1 MFKAFF
7 LSCTLVIFN
16 DTPIKTAFNKVLFLT
31 IFLILYGCNQV
42 DKKILDSNNH
52 SSKDSILVWVELS
65 RNKNLPTNQR
75 RELLGKASSY
85 TASLKTDS
93 LKSKYYSKISLGY
106 LNLVDSMLFR
116 KTNKQAL
123 QASLRVKDSIT
134 IAETHWDL
142 GTFFRDNNV
151 KDSAYFHFATAQ
163 KIFNSLNN
171 QFLAGR
177 LLYNMAAV
185 QSDVRDYTGSEINTF
200 KAIALLK
207 PLNKY
212 EQLYKCYNNLGAV
225 YSSLEEYDKALEY
238 HQIALD
244 YLTKFDDEVSNF
256 ITLNNIG
263 DTYLNQQAYVAAIPY
278 FQSVIGAENLKELEP
293 KTYSKALSNY
303 ARTRLFL
310 KDTVDI
316 KDAFS
321 ESLQLQDSI
330 NDIVGLSLTNY
341 YLAEYALH
349 KKDTSSAIAYA
360 KKSKALAKRSSNNK
374 RLLESLELIS
384 KLDTKNAPQYV
395 QEYIRLNDSLQREE
409 RQIRN
414 KFARIEFETDQF
426 IEQNQ
431 LLARQKQLWL
441 GVAVGLFF
449 LAIAIVSIISLRI
462 KNQKLKFDQQ
472 QQESNLE
479 IFNLM
484 LSQKEKFLEGKHE
497 EQKRVSEELHDGILG
512 QMLGIRL
519 VLSGLNN
526 KSGETSTKQRAEYL
540 KKLQDVEEEVR
551 TISHELNHAAYQKIH
566 NFINSVEDL
575 LKSIESSSQVHCNL
589 EFTTDLEW
597 DRLNSEVKIN
607 IYRIL
612 QEALQNCIKH
622 ALAKNIKVTLAGND
636 RDILVRVEDD
646 GVGYKV
652 KNEKKGIGL
661 KNITSRVRKMNGTVD
676 IKSKIGKGTTLMV
689 NIPYVNN
696 MMPIDLIQKSTNKEL

>member
-1 MFKAFF
+1 M
-7 LSCTLVIFN
+7 
-16 DTPIKTAFNKVLFLT
+16 
-31 IFLILYGCNQV
+31 
-42 DKKILDSNNH
+42 
-52 SSKDSILVWVELS
+52 
-65 RNKNLPTNQR
+65 
-75 RELLGKASSY
+75 
-85 TASLKTDS
+85 DS
-93 LKSKYYSKISLGY
+93 L
-106 LNLVDSMLFR
+106 LFR
-116 KTNKQAL
+116 KSNKLAL
-123 QASLRVKDSIT
+123 EASIRANDSVT
-134 IAETHWDL
+134 LAETHWDL
-142 GTFFRDNNV
+142 GMFFRKV
-151 KDSAYFHFATAQ
+151 TVEDSAFYHFAAAQ
-163 KIFNSLNN
+163 KIYSSLKNP
-171 QFLAGR
+171 FLAGR
-177 LLYNMAAV
+177 LLYNMAVV
-185 QSDVRDYTGSEINTF
+185 QGDVKDYTRSEINTF
-200 KAIALLK
+200 KAIELLK
-207 PLNKY
+207 PLDKF

-225 YSSLEEYDKALEY
+225 YNSLGEYDKALEY

-244 YLTKFDDEVSNF
+244 YLMKFDDENAKF
-256 ITLNNIG
+256 IIINNIG
-263 DTYLNQQAYVAAIPY
+263 DTYLNQQDYGSAGTY
-278 FQSVIGAENLKELEP
+278 FQQVLEVENLKQQDPL
-293 KTYSKALSNY
+293 TYSKALSNF
-303 ARTRLFL
+303 ARTRLHL
-310 KDTVDI
+310 KDTVGI

-349 KKDTSSAIAYA
+349 KKDTSSAITYA
-360 KKSKALAKRSSNNK
+360 KKSKIFAKRSSNNK
-374 RLLESLELIS
+374 RVLESLELIS
-384 KLDTKNAPQYV
+384 KLDKNNAPQYV
-395 QEYIRLNDSLQREE
+395 QQYISLNDSLQKEE

-431 LLARQKQLWL
+431 LLAKQKQLWL
-441 GVAVGLFF
+441 GVAIGLLF

-484 LSQKEKFLEGKHE
+484 LSQKEKFLEGKQE

-526 KSGETSTKQRAEYL
+526 KSGKTSTKQRAEYL

-566 NFINSVEDL
+566 NFIYSVEDL
-575 LKSIESSSQVHCNL
+575 LKSIENSSQVHCNL

-597 DRLNSEVKIN
+597 DHLNSEVKIN

-622 ALAKNIKVTLAGND
+622 ALAKNIKVTLDGND

-689 NIPYVNN
+689 NIPYANN
-696 MMPIDLIQKSTNKEL
+696 MMPTDLIQKSTNKEL

>member
-1 MFKAFF
+1 MSFSA
-7 LSCTLVIFN
+7 CQN
-16 DTPIKTAFNKVLFLT
+16 RA
-31 IFLILYGCNQV
+31 
-42 DKKILDSNNH
+42 DSNVTKNYN
-52 SSKDSILVWVELS
+52 SSTDSILTFIDESKSSELS
-65 RNKNLPTNQR
+65 IQEKLNLLQKAT
-75 RELLGKASSY
+75 LL
-85 TASLKTDS
+85 TANLSNDS
-93 LKSKYYSKISLGY
+93 LRAKCFSKISLGY
-106 LNLVDSMLFR
+106 YKLSDSIQFR
-116 KTNKQAL
+116 KTNNQAL
-123 QASLRVKDSIT
+123 QASIIAKDSIVM
-134 IAETHWDL
+134 AESHWDL
-142 GTFFRDNNV
+142 GNFFRQYAV
-151 KDSAYFHFATAQ
+151 KDSAYYHFAAAQ
-163 KIFNSLNN
+163 KHFNSLGNS
-171 QFLAGR
+171 LSSGKM
-177 LLYNMAAV
+177 LYNMAV
-185 QSDVRDYTGSEINTF
+185 IQGDIKDYTGSEINTF

-207 PLNKY
+207 PLEKY
-212 EQLYKCYNNLGAV
+212 EQLYKCYNNLGAL
-225 YSSLEEYDKALEY
+225 YNSLEEYNKALEY

-244 YLTKFDDEVSNF
+244 YLKKFDDENAEF
-256 ITLNNIG
+256 IIINNIG
-263 DTYLNQQAYVAAIPY
+263 DTYLNQQEYVAASRY
-278 FQSVIGAENLKELEP
+278 FQKVLEADNYKEQDP
-293 KTYSKALSNY
+293 ITYSKALSNH
-303 ARTRLFL
+303 ARTRLHL
-310 KDTVDI
+310 KDTVGISDS
-316 KDAFS
+316 FS
-321 ESLQLQDSI
+321 KSLQIQDSI

-341 YLAEYALH
+341 YMAEYAVA
-349 KKDTSSAIAYA
+349 KKDTNAAIAYA
-360 KKSKALAKRSSNNK
+360 KKSNSLAKRSTNNK
-374 RLLESLELIS
+374 RVLESLKLIS

-395 QEYIRLNDSLQREE
+395 QEYIRLNDSLQKEE

-449 LAIAIVSIISLRI
+449 LAIAIVSIISLRK

-566 NFINSVEDL
+566 NFIYSVEDL
-575 LKSIESSSQVHCNL
+575 LKSIENSSQVHCNL

-622 ALAKNIKVTLAGND
+622 ALAKNIKVTLDGND

-689 NIPYVNN
+689 NIPYANN
-696 MMPIDLIQKSTNKEL
+696 MMPTDLIQKSTNKEL

>member
-1 MFKAFF
+1 MRKA
-7 LSCTLVIFN
+7 
-16 DTPIKTAFNKVLFLT
+16 A
-31 IFLILYGCNQV
+31 
-42 DKKILDSNNH
+42 
-52 SSKDSILVWVELS
+52 
-65 RNKNLPTNQR
+65 
-75 RELLGKASSY
+75 SY
-85 TASLKTDS
+85 TTSIKTDS

-106 LNLVDSMLFR
+106 LKLKDSLLFR
-116 KTNKQAL
+116 KTNKLAL
-123 QASLRVKDSIT
+123 QASIKGQDSNT

-142 GTFFRDNNV
+142 GAFFRDNNV
-151 KDSAYFHFATAQ
+151 KDSAYFHFASAQ
-163 KIFNSLNN
+163 KIYNSLNN

-185 QSDVRDYTGSEINTF
+185 QGDVRDYTGSEINTF
-200 KAIALLK
+200 KAIELLK
-207 PLNKY
+207 PLNKS
-212 EQLYKCYNNLGAV
+212 EQLYNCYNNLGVV

-238 HQIALD
+238 FQIALD
-244 YLTKFDDEVSNF
+244 YLTKLDDENSQL

-263 DTYLNQQAYVAAIPY
+263 DTYLTQKDYELASTY
-278 FQSVIGAENLKELEP
+278 FQKVLETENFVKMDPL
-293 KTYSKALSNY
+293 TYSKALSNN
-303 ARTRLFL
+303 ARSRLYL
-310 KDTVDI
+310 NDTFGID
-316 KDAFS
+316 KSFS
-321 ESLQLQDSI
+321 KALQIQDSI
-330 NDIVGLSLTNY
+330 PDIISMSLTNY
-341 YLAEYALH
+341 YMAEYALA
-349 KKDTSSAIAYA
+349 KKDTNAAITFA
-360 KKSKALAKRSSNNK
+360 KKSNLLAKKSTNNK
-374 RLLESLELIS
+374 RVLESLELIS
-384 KLDTKNAPQYV
+384 KLDPKNAPQYV
-395 QEYIRLNDSLQREE
+395 QEYILLNDSLQKEE

-519 VLSGLNN
+519 ILSGLNN
-526 KSGETSTKQRAEYL
+526 KSGETGAQQRAEYL

-551 TISHELNHAAYQKIH
+551 TISHELNNAAYQKIH
-566 NFINSVEDL
+566 NFIYSVQDL
-575 LKSIESSSQVHCNL
+575 LKTIENSSQVHCNL
-589 EFTTDLEW
+589 EYTTDLEW

-612 QEALQNCIKH
+612 QESLQNCVKH
-622 ALAKNIKVTLAGND
+622 ALAKKIEVTLGANEK
-636 RDILVRVEDD
+636 DILVKVSDN
-646 GVGYKV
+646 GVGYQV
-652 KNEKKGIGL
+652 KKEKKGIGL
-661 KNITSRVRKMNGTVD
+661 KNITSRVQKMNGSVD

-689 NIPYVNN
+689 NIPYENN
-696 MMPIDLIQKSTNKEL
+696 LENIDPFQEATQKDI

>member
-1 MFKAFF
+1 MKLFF
-7 LSCTLVIFN
+7 ILYTYNSNALL
-16 DTPIKTAFNKVLFLT
+16 IKTFVIKVVLLGFLLSFPT
-31 IFLILYGCNQV
+31 CQNRA
-42 DKKILDSNNH
+42 DNNIIKNYN
-52 SSKDSILVWVELS
+52 SSTDSILSWVDQSKSSKFSTQEKLNLLQKATLLTEKLS
-65 RNKNLPTNQR
+65 N
-75 RELLGKASSY
+75 
-85 TASLKTDS
+85 DS
-93 LKSKYYSKISLGY
+93 LRANCFSKISLGY
-106 LNLVDSMLFR
+106 YKLNDSIQFR

-123 QASLRVKDSIT
+123 QASIVAKDSIVM
-134 IAETHWDL
+134 AESHWDL
-142 GTFFRDNNV
+142 GNFYRQYAV
-151 KDSAYFHFATAQ
+151 KDSAYYHFATAQ
-163 KIFNSLNN
+163 KQFNSLGNSLSSGKM
-171 QFLAGR
+171 F
-177 LLYNMAAV
+177 YNMAV
-185 QSDVRDYTGSEINTF
+185 IQGDIKDYTGSEINTF
-200 KAIALLK
+200 KAIELLK
-207 PLNKY
+207 PLAKY
-212 EQLYKCYNNLGAV
+212 EQLYKSYNNLGAL
-225 YSSLEEYDKALEY
+225 YNSLEEYEKALEY
-238 HQIALD
+238 HQIALE
-244 YLTKFDDEVSNF
+244 YLKKFDDENAKF
-256 ITLNNIG
+256 IIINNIG
-263 DTYLNQQAYVAAIPY
+263 DTYLNQQDYSSAGTY
-278 FQSVIGAENLKELEP
+278 FQQVLDAENLKEQDPL
-293 KTYSKALSNY
+293 TYSKALSNF
-303 ARTRLFL
+303 ARTRLYL
-310 KDTVDI
+310 NDTIGI

-330 NDIVGLSLTNY
+330 KDIVGLSLTNY

-349 KKDTSSAIAYA
+349 KKDTSGAIAYA

-374 RLLESLELIS
+374 RLLESLVLIS
-384 KLDTKNAPQYV
+384 KLDKKNAPQYV
-395 QEYIRLNDSLQREE
+395 QQYIGLNDSLQKEE

-431 LLARQKQLWL
+431 LLAKQKQLWL
-441 GVAVGLFF
+441 GVAIGLLF

-526 KSGETSTKQRAEYL
+526 RNGETSAKQRAEYL

-566 NFINSVEDL
+566 NFIYSVEDL
-575 LKSIESSSQVHCNL
+575 LKTIESSSQVHCNL

-622 ALAKNIKVTLAGND
+622 ALAKNIKVTLDGNE

-646 GVGYKV
+646 GVGYQV

-661 KNITSRVRKMNGTVD
+661 KNITSRVRKMNGSLD
-676 IKSKIGKGTTLMV
+676 IKSKIGKGTTLIV
-689 NIPYVNN
+689 NIPFTDNI
-696 MMPIDLIQKSTNKEL
+696 MPKGPIQKSTNNEL

>member
-1 MFKAFF
+1 M
-7 LSCTLVIFN
+7 VILN
-16 DTPIKTAFNKVLFLT
+16 DTLIKTAFNKVLFLT
-31 IFLILYGCNQV
+31 VLFILYGCNQV
-42 DKKILDSNNH
+42 DKKSLDNNNNNNSN
-52 SSKDSILVWVELS
+52 KDSVLIWAKLS
-65 RNKNLPTNQR
+65 RKSEFSNDQR
-75 RELLGKASSY
+75 QELLNKASNY

-106 LNLVDSMLFR
+106 LKLKDSLLFR
-116 KTNKQAL
+116 KINKLAL
-123 QASLRVKDSIT
+123 QASIKGKDSNT
-134 IAETHWDL
+134 IAESHWDL

-151 KDSAYFHFATAQ
+151 KDSAYYHFAAAQ
-163 KIFNSLNN
+163 KIYNSLNN

-185 QSDVRDYTGSEINTF
+185 QGDVRDYTGSEINTF
-200 KAIALLK
+200 KAIELLK

-212 EQLYKCYNNLGAV
+212 EQLYKCYNNLGVV
-225 YSSLEEYDKALEY
+225 YNSLGEYDKALDY
-238 HQIALD
+238 LQIALD
-244 YLTKFDDEVSNF
+244 YLTKFDDENSKL

-263 DTYLNQQAYVAAIPY
+263 DTYLNQQDYVAASTY
-278 FQSVIGAENLKELEP
+278 FQRILEDNELRKQDP
-293 KTYSKALSNY
+293 ASYSKVLSNY
-303 ARTRLFL
+303 ASTKLAR
-310 KDTVDI
+310 KDTI
-316 KDAFS
+316 GISSSFS
-321 ESLQLQDSI
+321 ESLQIQDSI

-341 YLAEYALH
+341 YLAEYEVA
-349 KKDTSSAIAYA
+349 KKDTNAAIVYA
-360 KKSKALAKRSSNNK
+360 KKSYSLAKESTNNK
-374 RLLESLELIS
+374 RVLESLELIS

-431 LLARQKQLWL
+431 LLAKQKQLWL
-441 GVAVGLFF
+441 GVAIGLLF

-526 KSGETSTKQRAEYL
+526 RNGETSAKQRAEYL

-566 NFINSVEDL
+566 NFIYSVEDL
-575 LKSIESSSQVHCNL
+575 LKTIESSSQVHCNL

-622 ALAKNIKVTLAGND
+622 ALAKNIKVTLDGNE

-646 GVGYKV
+646 GVGYQV

-661 KNITSRVRKMNGTVD
+661 KNITSRVRKMNGSLD
-676 IKSKIGKGTTLMV
+676 IKSKIGKGTTLIV
-689 NIPYVNN
+689 NIPFTDNI
-696 MMPIDLIQKSTNKEL
+696 MPKGPIQKSTNKEL

>member
-1 MFKAFF
+1 M
-7 LSCTLVIFN
+7 
-16 DTPIKTAFNKVLFLT
+16 
-31 IFLILYGCNQV
+31 
-42 DKKILDSNNH
+42 
-52 SSKDSILVWVELS
+52 
-65 RNKNLPTNQR
+65 
-75 RELLGKASSY
+75 
-85 TASLKTDS
+85 
-93 LKSKYYSKISLGY
+93 
-106 LNLVDSMLFR
+106 
-116 KTNKQAL
+116 
-123 QASLRVKDSIT
+123 
-134 IAETHWDL
+134 AESHWDL
-142 GTFFRDNNV
+142 GTFFRDNTV
-151 KDSAYFHFATAQ
+151 EDSAYFHFASAH
-163 KIFNSLNN
+163 KIYSSIGNE
-171 QFLAGR
+171 FLSGR
-177 LLYNMAAV
+177 MLYNMAAV
-185 QSDVRDYTGSEINTF
+185 QGDVRDYTGSEINTF
-200 KAIALLK
+200 KAIELLK
-207 PLNKY
+207 PLDKF
-212 EQLYKCYNNLGAV
+212 EQLYQCYNSLGAV
-225 YSSLEEYDKALEY
+225 YSSLGEHTKALEY
-238 HQIALD
+238 YKIALN
-244 YLTKFDDEVSNF
+244 YLTKFKDRNAEL

-263 DTYLNQQAYVAAIPY
+263 DTYLNQQDYSSAGTY
-278 FQSVIGAENLKELEP
+278 FQRVLEAENFKEQDPL
-293 KTYSKALSNY
+293 TYSKALSNF
-303 ARTRLFL
+303 ARTRLYL
-310 KDTVDI
+310 KDTIGI
-316 KDAFS
+316 KDAFL
-321 ESLQLQDSI
+321 ESLELQDSI
-330 NDIVGLSLTNY
+330 NDIVALSLTNY

-349 KKDTSSAIAYA
+349 KKDTSSAISYA

-384 KLDTKNAPQYV
+384 KLDTKNATQYV
-395 QEYIRLNDSLQREE
+395 QQYISLNDSLQREE

-526 KSGETSTKQRAEYL
+526 KSGETNVKHRAEYL
-540 KKLQDVEEEVR
+540 KKLQEVEEEVR

-566 NFINSVEDL
+566 NFIYSVEDL

-589 EFTTDLEW
+589 KFTTDLEW

-622 ALAKNIKVTLAGND
+622 ALAKNIKVILNGNE
-636 RDILVRVEDD
+636 RDIMVRVEDD

-689 NIPYVNN
+689 NIPFANN
-696 MMPIDLIQKSTNKEL
+696 MMPIEPIQKSTNNEL